1 MAPFWEQSPP
11 IFRPL
16 RSQNGAPAPRR
27 LCACSSR
34 CTPAAAQRT
43 TWMPWQWRHCA
54 QNLIRS
60 GFGGI
65 EKLRFPPPPGPCE
78 QPGAQ
83 SSCRTS
89 SSISWLP
96 KDRQSSTRAVSRAY
110 ELLLRLLCTKC
121 AICYE
126 LRIHAEYISNKSTC
140 GGVVFFC
147 ALSEQMSSGGNIIQR
162 PPALRAVHQD

>member
-1 MAPFWEQSPP
+1 MAPPP
-11 IFRPL
+11 
-16 RSQNGAPAPRR
+16 PRR

-34 CTPAAAQRT
+34 CIPAAAQRT
-43 TWMPWQWRHCA
+43 TWMPWQWWICA

-65 EKLRFPPPPGPCE
+65 EKLRFPLPAGPCE

-96 KDRQSSTRAVSRAY
+96 KDRQSFTRAVSRAH
-110 ELLLRLLCTKC
+110 ELLLRVSCTNC

-126 LRIHAEYISNKSTC
+126 LRIRAEYIRNKSTC
-140 GGVVFFC
+140 GVVGCGRIYIGAFTCRTHFIRRALDRSKSELFPEFFPIC
-147 ALSEQMSSGGNIIQR
+147 KKK
-162 PPALRAVHQD
+162 

>member
-1 MAPFWEQSPP
+1 MAPFWGQLQP

-65 EKLRFPPPPGPCE
+65 EKSRFPPRPGPCE

-121 AICYE
+121 AISRW
-126 LRIHAEYISNKSTC
+126 LTSAVSPFVS
-140 GGVVFFC
+140 
-147 ALSEQMSSGGNIIQR
+147 APWSSSASFSR
-162 PPALRAVHQD
+162 DSSSP

>member
-65 EKLRFPPPPGPCE
+65 EKPRFPPRPGPCE

-140 GGVVFFC
+140 GGVGCGRGAIVK
-147 ALSEQMSSGGNIIQR
+147 R
-162 PPALRAVHQD
+162 K

>member
-43 TWMPWQWRHCA
+43 MWMPWQWRHCA

-65 EKLRFPPPPGPCE
+65 EKSRFPPRPGPCE

-110 ELLLRLLCTKC
+110 ELLLRSHPKGRPARGRQAHPPGRLLDSPLE
-121 AICYE
+121 E
-126 LRIHAEYISNKSTC
+126 LKRLVLAVAP
-140 GGVVFFC
+140 VVVLFLIRWC
-147 ALSEQMSSGGNIIQR
+147 
-162 PPALRAVHQD
+162 PRARQG

>member
-1 MAPFWEQSPP
+1 MPPHRSAHPWPLSGSNRRRFFARSGRKMAPPP
-11 IFRPL
+11 
-16 RSQNGAPAPRR
+16 PRR

-34 CTPAAAQRT
+34 CIPAAAQRT

-96 KDRQSSTRAVSRAY
+96 KDRQSFTRAVSRAY
-110 ELLLRLLCTKC
+110 ELLLRVLCTNC

-126 LRIHAEYISNKSTC
+126 LRIRAEYIRNKSTC
-140 GGVVFFC
+140 GGVGCGRGAIV
-147 ALSEQMSSGGNIIQR
+147 QR
-162 PPALRAVHQD
+162 K